1 MTSPALTPITVQLS
15 TTAASI
21 SPILPTDFRFETATQ
36 SRLFVLASA
45 HASDNFVILGT
56 PDYWDRAT
64 GKATTS
70 PTLVTITASLSI
82 GANRVTVVE
91 GPWTGF
97 RIQKVGENSPATI
110 KLVL

>member
-1 MTSPALTPITVQLS
+1 MTRPVLTPMTIQLS

-21 SPILPTDFRFETATQ
+21 TPIIPTDFRFETAEQ

-45 HASDNFVILGT
+45 HANDNFVVLGT
-56 PDYWDRAT
+56 PDYWNKTT
-64 GKATTS
+64 GQAATS

-82 GANRVTVVE
+82 GANRVTVVA

-110 KLVL
+110 KLVI